1 MREHEVPTHVEAEDR
16 VLLWFTFPQIVA
28 MVAVC
33 ALSYGVYAYAP
44 VGPSKLRMALAVLLG
59 LIGIVMV
66 VGKVGG
72 RRLPQVAADL
82 LKYGLGARIFSGA
95 AAQLIRPEP
104 PPSPNKAPGPP
115 VLLARR
121 LRRTFNRLRRTR
133 RERRNGHRLLRPRRW
148 LDRIRRKINRGGKA
162 GNNARPQ
169 RRGGK
174 RRRFLRFLLPV
185 LFGLTLLATFEV
197 SEPPA
202 VARADGQETNGDDWL
217 VQELGYLP
225 PAPVPGRRLFV
236 QGLRVTGDTATV
248 TLRAATDLQMSVRA
262 YGGPS
267 GLASIFGASAS
278 LRQGEAVAYDIPL
291 IGKFPTITFA
301 WEDSLEQGGA
311 FLLEGDQIPYP
322 LPSIRGEICALE
334 VTSLGW
340 TPGVIEGTVV
350 SDCENRIRKLVSLT
364 TVTGHQQV
372 AEMSLMDADVT
383 GISGVVSAVTT
394 GSRTAVPLVADG
406 ETTFRLEAAAGNAV
420 LPVAIVAETEAALS
434 ISLPPL
440 THLTHHPERTEER
453 TSTVTL
459 TRPGVTRT
467 VSEQVTVEHDDGTTT
482 EHTITATLSIPS
494 RKVRKNVTLNIVHP
508 ERVDARMEEREP
520 AIRSSTETLTLL
532 SSVGSDDT
540 YEALDLPTV
549 EEPSRFGTQVPISQ
563 GEAER
568 LQEELNGE
576 YVPW

>member
-33 ALSYGVYAYAP
+33 ALAYGVYAYAP
-44 VGPSKLRMALAVLLG
+44 VGLSNLRIALAVLLG
-59 LIGIVMV
+59 LFGIVMV
-66 VGKVGG
+66 VGKIGG

-82 LKYGLGARIFSGA
+82 LKYGLGARVFSGT
-95 AAQLIRPEP
+95 AAQLTRPEP
-104 PPSPNKAPGPP
+104 PPSPKKAPGPP

-133 RERRNGHRLLRPRRW
+133 RERRNGRRLLRPRRW
-148 LDRIRRKINRGGKA
+148 LDRIRRKINGGGKA
-162 GNNARPQ
+162 CNSAKPQ

-185 LFGLTLLATFEV
+185 LFGLALLAT
-197 SEPPA
+197 SA
-202 VARADGQETNGDDWL
+202 ISISTVARADGHETSGDDWL
-217 VQELGYLP
+217 VEELGYLP
-225 PAPVPGRRLFV
+225 SAPVPGRRLFV
-236 QGLRVTGDTATV
+236 QGMKVTGDTATV
-248 TLRAATDLQMSVRA
+248 TLRAATDLKMSARA
-262 YGGPS
+262 YGGAVGFTP
-267 GLASIFGASAS
+267 IFEASAK
-278 LRQGEAVAYDIPL
+278 LEEGQVVAYDIP
-291 IGKFPTITFA
+291 ISGKFPTITFA

-311 FLLEGDQIPYP
+311 FLLEGDRIPYP
-322 LPSIRGEICALE
+322 LPSIRGDICDLE

-350 SDCENRIRKLVSLT
+350 SDCEDRIRKLVALT

-372 AEMSLMDADVT
+372 AEMSLMDADIT
-383 GISGVVSAVTT
+383 AISGTVSAVTT

-406 ETTFRLEAAAGNAV
+406 ETTFRLGAAPGKAV
-420 LPVAIVAETEAALS
+420 LPVVIVAETEAALS
-434 ISLPPL
+434 IPIPPL

-453 TSTVTL
+453 ARTVTL
-459 TRPGVTRT
+459 TRPGITRT

-482 EHTITATLSIPS
+482 EHTISATLSIPS
-494 RKVRKNVTLNIVHP
+494 RKVRKNVTLSVVHP
-508 ERVDARMEEREP
+508 ERVDARVEEREP

-532 SSVGSDDT
+532 ASVGSDDT

-549 EEPSRFGTQVPISQ
+549 EEPSGFGTQVPISQ
-563 GEAER
+563 SEAER

>member
-28 MVAVC
+28 MVGVC
-33 ALSYGVYAYAP
+33 ALAYGVYAYAP
-44 VGPSKLRMALAVLLG
+44 VGPSKLRIALAVLLG

-66 VGKVGG
+66 VGKIGG

-82 LKYGLGARIFSGA
+82 LKYGLGARVFSGTA
-95 AAQLIRPEP
+95 SQLTRPEP
-104 PPSPNKAPGPP
+104 PPQPQKTPGPVVP
-115 VLLARR
+115 LARR
-121 LRRTFNRLRRTR
+121 LRRTFNRLRRVR
-133 RERRNGHRLLRPRRW
+133 RERRNGRRLLRPRRW
-148 LDRIRRKINRGGKA
+148 LDRIRRKVNRGGKA
-162 GNNARPQ
+162 CNNAKPQ

-174 RRRFLRFLLPV
+174 RRGFLRFLLPV
-185 LFGLTLLATFEV
+185 LFGLTLLAASAAST
-197 SEPPA
+197 ST
-202 VARADGQETNGDDWL
+202 VARADGHETDGDDWL
-217 VQELGYLP
+217 VEELGYLP

-236 QGLRVTGDTATV
+236 QGLKVTGDIATV

-278 LRQGEAVAYDIPL
+278 LRQGEEIAYDIPL
-291 IGKFPTITFA
+291 SGKFPTITLA
-301 WEDSLEQGGA
+301 WEDSLGQGGA

-322 LPSIRGEICALE
+322 LPSIRGEICDLE

-340 TPGVIEGTVV
+340 TPGAIEGTVV
-350 SDCENRIRKLVSLT
+350 SDCEGRIRKLVSLT

-372 AEMSLMDADVT
+372 AEMSLMNADIT
-383 GISGVVSAVTT
+383 AISGTVSAVTT
-394 GSRTAVPLVADG
+394 GSRTAVPLVAGG
-406 ETTFRLEAAAGNAV
+406 ETTFTLEAGVGNAV

-434 ISLPPL
+434 IPLPPL
-440 THLTHHPERTEER
+440 THLTHHPGRTEER

-467 VSEQVTVEHDDGTTT
+467 VSEQVTVEHEDGTTT
-482 EHTITATLSIPS
+482 EHTISATLSIPS
-494 RKVRKNVTLNIVHP
+494 RKVRKNVTLSIVHP
-508 ERVDARMEEREP
+508 ERVDARVEEREP

-532 SSVGSDDT
+532 SSVGSDDP
-540 YEALDLPTV
+540 YEALDLPAS
-549 EEPSRFGTQVPISQ
+549 EEPSRFGTQVPITDS
-563 GEAER
+563 EKER
-568 LQEELNGE
+568 LEERLIGE